1 MPLPLLP
8 QQIHPVDA
16 RQKELTDRLLLPQT
30 DALMEYFLGV
40 RRELDRTFSVQL
52 PPAGGKPYPY
62 GRCEEITGAV
72 LAHLQR
78 ALQAPRHPVE
88 HILREFLLAGG
99 AVRSIW
105 GVLRGIYFQNA
116 LQFGGLYIDVSN
128 DTVVVTKPKVEI
140 LPIEAC
146 GLENVRDID
155 HFVATAASYW
165 GASIFANTLVPGL
178 APILPMITVA
188 PGKLLPGLQSACDYM
203 IELMCRDEFRQAEAW
218 LLAAPE
224 PSEDAR
230 EFITRTLPP
239 DLAAKT
245 IDGRGEALAA
255 CRAAR
260 AAGRGHDAEWRGA
273 RIRDYLRSREPAAVA
288 KPVARAAES
297 PSVTS
302 AQRLLNTSFW

>member
-1 MPLPLLP
+1 MQPALLP

-16 RQKELTDRLLLPQT
+16 AQQALTDRLLVTAT
-30 DALMEYFLGV
+30 DGLMEYFLGV
-40 RRELDRTFSVQL
+40 RRELDVVMAAQL

-78 ALQAPRHPVE
+78 ALQAPRHPIE
-88 HILREFLLAGG
+88 QTLREFLLSGG
-99 AVRSIW
+99 AIRSIW
-105 GVLRGIYFQNA
+105 GVLRGVYFQNA

-140 LPIEAC
+140 LPIGAC

-165 GASIFANTLVPGL
+165 GASVFANTLVPGL

-224 PSEDAR
+224 PPEDAR
-230 EFITRTLPP
+230 EFICRTLPA
-239 DLAAKT
+239 DLRAQT

-260 AAGRGHDAEWRGA
+260 TAGRGNDAEWRTA
-273 RIRDYLRSREPAAVA
+273 KIRDYLRSREPAAVT
-288 KPVARAAES
+288 KPAARAAED
-297 PSVTS
+297 PSLTS